1 MRQHREP
8 ELAQHLLGL
17 DDVIRLIP
25 HRRQDAGDGEA
36 VVDLAHVADL
46 LHDVRHPAQAKR
58 IELNRD
64 DDLVRR
70 HQRRGRSRIER
81 RRAVD
86 DHSVVPVVQLR
97 GQLTQ
102 AHGGGAAGLDLRQIE
117 VHQAVVSRQ
126 EVDAVE
132 PAVLD
137 ARREAAQHVGE
148 GAGMHRVALEKLGAV
163 ALAVRVH

>member
-17 DDVIRLIP
+17 DDVIGPVP
-25 HRRQDAGDGEA
+25 HRRQYAGDGEA
-36 VVDLAHVADL
+36 VVDLAHITDL
-46 LHDVRHPAQAKR
+46 LHDVCHPAQAER

-64 DDLVRR
+64 DDLVRC
-70 HQRRGRSRIER
+70 HQRRGRSRIKR

-86 DHSVVPVVQLR
+86 DHPVVPVAQLR

-117 VHQAVVSRQ
+117 IHQAVVSRQ

-132 PAVLD
+132 TAVLN

-148 GAGMHRVALEKLGAV
+148 GAGVRVAALEKLGAV